1 MINLNNV
8 SLVFQ
13 GGSVALSNITT
24 SINEGEFVYLVGHS
38 GSGKSSFLKL
48 LYKEYISTKGE
59 IEVAGLNV
67 VQLQKWKTPLLRRKL
82 GVVTQEPQLLE
93 KRNTYENISFA
104 LEVMGSTAEEIESKT
119 NTLLD
124 LVELNENAFKFPDQL
139 SGGEQTRVSIA
150 RSLANNPLILLCDE
164 PTGNLDPDLSIQIV
178 SLLEKINRAGT
189 TVVMATHDSSI
200 VNRRKKRVIELSN
213 GKIVRDEE
221 EGTYILRKMMN
232 KFSYVIKNTILNMRR
247 TPLLVFATIIAVLV
261 SSFLVFTTL
270 SARSIVQ
277 NNTLRWQNG
286 THVVVFLDDR
296 VTTTAHKQLQES
308 LESYSEVRTVDYFT
322 KAEAEDE
329 FRALFKDQ
337 PDLLSEVDYEKLP
350 SSLRV
355 NLNNPSDYELIIE
368 RMDGNPAVKEIRT
381 SGEAIERLLSLTD
394 TLVISASAFALLV
407 GFAAFILI
415 INTLRLAAYSKKKEI
430 KIMRLVG
437 ASSTYIRLP
446 FIFEAIFESLIGTSI
461 AVGLGWGIIEYS
473 KNSIV
478 AESIFDITIS
488 DSYLIYL
495 TVVLLLSSIIFGL
508 IASFVGIRKVLND

>member
-1 MINLNNV
+1 
-8 SLVFQ
+8 
-13 GGSVALSNITT
+13 
-24 SINEGEFVYLVGHS
+24 
-38 GSGKSSFLKL
+38 
-48 LYKEYISTKGE
+48 
-59 IEVAGLNV
+59 
-67 VQLQKWKTPLLRRKL
+67 
-82 GVVTQEPQLLE
+82 
-93 KRNTYENISFA
+93 
-104 LEVMGSTAEEIESKT
+104 
-119 NTLLD
+119 
-124 LVELNENAFKFPDQL
+124 
-139 SGGEQTRVSIA
+139 
-150 RSLANNPLILLCDE
+150 
-164 PTGNLDPDLSIQIV
+164 
-178 SLLEKINRAGT
+178 
-189 TVVMATHDSSI
+189 
-200 VNRRKKRVIELSN
+200 
-213 GKIVRDEE
+213 
-221 EGTYILRKMMN
+221 MN
-232 KFSYVIKNTILNMRR
+232 KFSYVVKNTILNMRR

-308 LESYSEVRTVDYFT
+308 LESYAEVRTVDYFT

-329 FRALFKDQ
+329 FKVLFKDQ

-495 TVVLLLSSIIFGL
+495 TLVLLLSSVVFGL
-508 IASFVGIRKVLND
+508 LASFVGIRKVLSD

>member
-1 MINLNNV
+1 
-8 SLVFQ
+8 
-13 GGSVALSNITT
+13 
-24 SINEGEFVYLVGHS
+24 
-38 GSGKSSFLKL
+38 
-48 LYKEYISTKGE
+48 
-59 IEVAGLNV
+59 
-67 VQLQKWKTPLLRRKL
+67 
-82 GVVTQEPQLLE
+82 
-93 KRNTYENISFA
+93 
-104 LEVMGSTAEEIESKT
+104 
-119 NTLLD
+119 
-124 LVELNENAFKFPDQL
+124 
-139 SGGEQTRVSIA
+139 
-150 RSLANNPLILLCDE
+150 
-164 PTGNLDPDLSIQIV
+164 
-178 SLLEKINRAGT
+178 
-189 TVVMATHDSSI
+189 
-200 VNRRKKRVIELSN
+200 
-213 GKIVRDEE
+213 
-221 EGTYILRKMMN
+221 MN
-232 KFSYVIKNTILNMRR
+232 KFSYVVKNTILNMRR

-270 SARSIVQ
+270 SARSVVQ

-296 VTTTAHKQLQES
+296 VTTTAHKQLQVS

-329 FRALFKDQ
+329 FRVLFKDQ

-495 TVVLLLSSIIFGL
+495 TLVLLLSSIVFGL
-508 IASFVGIRKVLND
+508 FASFVGIRKVLND